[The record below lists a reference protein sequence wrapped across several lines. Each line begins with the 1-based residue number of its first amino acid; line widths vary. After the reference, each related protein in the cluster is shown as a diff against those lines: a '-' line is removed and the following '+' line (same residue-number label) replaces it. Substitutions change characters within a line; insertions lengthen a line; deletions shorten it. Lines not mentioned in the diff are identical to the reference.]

1 MKRLIALCLLTLG
14 LSGCSWFES
23 LDWPEWPDWF
33 DSDSSETTAAPASA
47 SGSTTA
53 PEANRI
59 GSNCPQV
66 AVIRDL
72 SVYQHPPAADENTL
86 VISARMGNISG
97 GCSYDDKGN
106 LVQAHFDVVA
116 VRGLQTAGKRAAI
129 PFLISVLDSKDQV
142 VRKETYEIPVVFEG
156 DSRDFRTRVPI
167 NPRVALPQGTDAS
180 QYRVLIGFQLSKD
193 QVDANTRFFSQMPAT
208 P

>member
-1 MKRLIALCLLTLG
+1 MKRLIVLSLLTLG
-14 LSGCSWFES
+14 LAGCSWFED
-23 LDWPEWPDWF
+23 LDWPGWPDWF
-33 DSDSSETTAAPASA
+33 DSDKSESTETPAKEPKTS
-47 SGSTTA
+47 
-53 PEANRI
+53 PESNRI

-66 AVIRDL
+66 AVVRDL
-72 SVYQHPPAADENTL
+72 SVYQHPAAADENTL

-116 VRGLQTAGKRAAI
+116 IRGVQTAGKRAAL
-129 PFLISVLDSKDQV
+129 PFLISVLDAKDQV

-156 DSRDFRTRVPI
+156 DSRNFRTSVPI
-167 NPRVALPQGTDAS
+167 NPRVALPQGADAS
-180 QYRVLIGFQLSKD
+180 QYRVLIGFQLSKE
-193 QVDANTRFFSQMPAT
+193 QVDANTKFFNQHPG